1 MKPKREYNKG
11 RLYRPVSFTISAEQ
25 LGKLQ
30 AKAEQAGMNVSE
42 YLRKIINKL

>member
-25 LGKLQ
+25 LSKLQ
-30 AKAEQAGMNVSE
+30 TKAEQAGMNTSE
-42 YLRKIINKL
+42 YLRKLINNL